1 MGFLDRLLGREPRDT
16 QAGSPA
22 QGGYGSPAQQ
32 PDRYPTQYPPGSP
45 AYGTPDAA
53 PAAPAASGA
62 PRTPDQVA
70 IDRYRYLLRT
80 APPDAVEQAHAEA
93 FARLTPQQRS
103 QVLAELGGA
112 VPPAERALTD
122 TPQDLAR
129 MATRAEMRQPGTLER
144 SFAGRTGGAP
154 GFGSMVGSSLLGT
167 VAGVVIGSAVA
178 NAMFGPAFG
187 DPSQPVAEDA
197 AASGGE
203 DPGAGEAGDGGAGDG
218 GAGDAGA
225 GDAGAGDGA
234 VEASGADAGADAGGD
249 GGFGGFGDFGGGF
262 DDFGGGFGEF

>member
-1 MGFLDRLLGREPRDT
+1 MGFLDRLLGREPRDA
-16 QAGSPA
+16 QGGPSA
-22 QGGYGSPAQQ
+22 QGGYGSPSQQ
-32 PDRYPTQYPPGSP
+32 PDRYPTQYPPGGP
-45 AYGTPDAA
+45 AYGTPDDAA
-53 PAAPAASGA
+53 PAAPGVPGA

-70 IDRYRYLLRT
+70 IDRYRYMLRT

-103 QVLAELGGA
+103 QVLAELGAA

-197 AASGGE
+197 AAASGGE
-203 DPGAGEAGDGGAGDG
+203 DPGAGDG
-218 GAGDAGA
+218 GDAGA
-225 GDAGAGDGA
+225 GDAGA
-234 VEASGADAGADAGGD
+234 VEASGADPGAGADPGGD
-249 GGFGGFGDFGGGF
+249 GGFGDFGGGF